1 LGIFIGIAA
10 LGIVFSAVEILL
22 FARKKLSPVL
32 LVVLNAIAVLVWSII
47 VGLNAWTSY
56 RNISLGPIWPILL
69 L

>member
-56 RNISLGPIWPILL
+56 RNISLGLIWPILL